1 MLDVVFDISIIMD
14 SQIHILCIIQNVSSQ
29 FLIVTKITLNCGYLY
44 LKAIQN
50 YRLIQFHKIF
60 YCFTRQV
67 KTCSRRSR
75 TPITPLTCKRK
86 FQDMSTYV
94 CLNFWTSYNLC
105 ANAHI
110 SMSETVSSPQIKTTV
125 ENNWPD
131 TNIPF
136 SIYEMISEKWQRQK
150 IIIEPDII
158 VFGAIYPPFGI
169 YFWHIWHEYIV
180 VRNNWY

>member
-1 MLDVVFDISIIMD
+1 MYYPTYLS
-14 SQIHILCIIQNVSSQ
+14 L
-29 FLIVTKITLNCGYLY
+29 YLY

-60 YCFTRQV
+60 YYFTRQV

-75 TPITPLTCKRK
+75 TPIKPLTCKRN

-94 CLNFWTSYNLC
+94 YLNFWTSYNLC

-110 SMSETVSSPQIKTTV
+110 SMSETVSSPRIKTTV
-125 ENNWPD
+125 GNNWPD

-150 IIIEPDII
+150 IIIQPDII
-158 VFGAIYPPFGI
+158 VFGAIYPPFWYLYFSIFGMNFLLYEIINSSIMVSI
-169 YFWHIWHEYIV
+169 YILIFLNIV
-180 VRNNWY
+180 LWIIILRI

>member
-1 MLDVVFDISIIMD
+1 MD
-14 SQIHILCIIQNVSSQ
+14 SKIHILCIIQNVSAQ
-29 FLIVTKITLNCGYLY
+29 LVTYRYTWKLF
-44 LKAIQN
+44 KKF
-50 YRLIQFHKIF
+50 RLIQFHKIF
-60 YCFTRQV
+60 YYFTHQV

-94 CLNFWTSYNLC
+94 YLNFWTSYNLC

-150 IIIEPDII
+150 IIIEPDNT
-158 VFGAIYPPFGI
+158 VFGAIYPPF
-169 YFWHIWHEYIV
+169 
-180 VRNNWY
+180 WYLSLAHLA